1 MYFQNY
7 RLSKSW
13 LDHCLKSTVL
23 EDPST
28 VNMLKV
34 SKHLR
39 NLHESTLSYFFITF
53 RRNDFQNVSL
63 VEV

>member
-39 NLHESTLSYFFITF
+39 NLHGSTFIILFHYF
-53 RRNDFQNVSL
+53 
-63 VEV
+63 EEK